1 MSIRLLEHS
10 FSAGELT
17 PELFGRVDLAKRQE
31 GLALC
36 RNFITLPHGPAV
48 NRPGTEYI
56 RAVKNSANPTRL
68 IPFSYSNT
76 QTFAIEL
83 GAGYFRF
90 HTNGATLLDPG
101 TGLPYEVVN
110 SYAAADLF
118 DIICIH

>member
-56 RAVKNSANPTRL
+56 RAVKNSANPTRIL
-68 IPFSYSNT
+68 KPLLLNWGQGIFVFT
-76 QTFAIEL
+76 RMAQ
-83 GAGYFRF
+83 RF
-90 HTNGATLLDPG
+90 
-101 TGLPYEVVN
+101 
-110 SYAAADLF
+110 
-118 DIICIH
+118 